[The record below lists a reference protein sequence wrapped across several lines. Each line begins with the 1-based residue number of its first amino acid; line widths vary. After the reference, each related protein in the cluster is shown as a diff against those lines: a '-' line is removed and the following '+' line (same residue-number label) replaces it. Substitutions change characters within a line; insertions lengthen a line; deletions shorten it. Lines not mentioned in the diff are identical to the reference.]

1 MYPLALSSL
10 FPQIFAT
17 FNFLKKKKNY
27 AYSKSIKNKIK
38 ISFKKSIQKRN

>member
-17 FNFLKKKKNY
+17 FNFFKKKNY